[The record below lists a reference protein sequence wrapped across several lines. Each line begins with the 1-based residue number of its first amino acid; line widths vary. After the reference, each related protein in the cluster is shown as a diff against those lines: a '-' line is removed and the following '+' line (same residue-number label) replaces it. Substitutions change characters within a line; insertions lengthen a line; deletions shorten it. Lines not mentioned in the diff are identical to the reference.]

1 MSEVTWWG
9 WGQLLMPMYTASTC
23 PPRPQPYHMSAAALN
38 ALHNI
43 LLQQRGA
50 EGVTISVN
58 NYPLP
63 KDVNEEVP
71 VLLYHMRTSTVPH
84 AFMYTCPSHAPHMLL
99 TCPSH
104 APHMLLTCPSHAPH
118 MLLTCPSHA
127 PHMLLT
133 CPSHAPHMP
142 WCVESE
148 SNFNMYN
155 SKHPGIASLCPSPSQ
170 VTSATQT
177 FLGFS
182 VGITVVFGYSF
193 LLASFVLF
201 LVQERESKVCS
212 N

>member
-1 MSEVTWWG
+1 MMGIVMMGCDGGHGGPVVSEVTWWG
-9 WGQLLMPMYTASTC
+9 WGMPMYTASTC

-71 VLLYHMRTSTVPH
+71 VHTVPH
-84 AFMYTCPSHAPHMLL
+84 AYQYCTTCVHVHMLL

-104 APHMLLTCPSHAPH
+104 APHMH
-118 MLLTCPSHA
+118 
-127 PHMLLT
+127 LT

-142 WCVESE
+142 LTCS
-148 SNFNMYN
+148 SHAPHMPLTC
-155 SKHPGIASLCPSPSQ
+155 SSHA
-170 VTSATQT
+170 
-177 FLGFS
+177 
-182 VGITVVFGYSF
+182 
-193 LLASFVLF
+193 
-201 LVQERESKVCS
+201 LVCRK
-212 N
+212 